1 MVELTGG
8 RCLRFL
14 KRWKRVA
21 GMIVLA
27 IVLASS
33 TTLVHTSDA
42 IAGSAPAADQSLA
55 RVLERG
61 VLRWGGDLQGGEPY
75 VFRDPGQPAS
85 LVGFEVEIV
94 DAVARKLGLHA
105 EFVQNDWSTLLS
117 SLDRG
122 DFDVAVNGIEI
133 TAARAA
139 TYAFT
144 RPYASF
150 RESLIVRQED
160 LQKWHNLEQ
169 LRSRRVG
176 TLANSLA
183 QDILRLQTSAK
194 IVLYEGV
201 DEPLTD
207 LEVGRIDA
215 VLIDDVIA
223 QRYLPRHK
231 GLTEAAHVA
240 AGSYAM
246 VVRASDLALRDA
258 LSSALDELDQ
268 DGQLDAILQRW
279 GITSAAGTSISA
291 STTPSLPQ
299 LSRQTELFFRAAG
312 VTLVLSVLAMGLAM
326 ALGSVLSLARQY
338 GGKLLAALAQMYVE
352 LFRGTPILLQL
363 YVLYYGLAP
372 LIAMDAFTTAVVGLG
387 MNYAAYEA
395 ELYRAGLQA
404 VPRGQE
410 EAALALGMSRW
421 LTLRRIVLPQ
431 ALRVALPGMANDF
444 IALLKDSSIVSVITV
459 VELTK
464 QMTITAVD
472 LRSWLLPG
480 VLCAALYLA
489 MSIPLSRLALHLEKR
504 LGKG

>member
-1 MVELTGG
+1 MIKRRAEVGVPLRERCKRTAEVVCLAVLGVVLPNLIGPSGSSADSSDRSLT
-8 RCLRFL
+8 
-14 KRWKRVA
+14 
-21 GMIVLA
+21 
-27 IVLASS
+27 
-33 TTLVHTSDA
+33 
-42 IAGSAPAADQSLA
+42 

-75 VFRDPGQPAS
+75 VFRDPQNPAV
-85 LVGFEVEIV
+85 LVGFEVELV
-94 DAVARKLGLHA
+94 EAVARRLGVRA

-117 SLDRG
+117 SLERG
-122 DFDVAVNGIEI
+122 NFDVAVNGIEV
-133 TAARAA
+133 TPERA
-139 TYAFT
+139 TRYALT
-144 RPYASF
+144 RPYAGF
-150 RESLIVRQED
+150 QESLLVRRQD
-160 LQKWHNLEQ
+160 ADRFHNLQRLEG
-169 LRSRRVG
+169 SAVG

-183 QDILRLQTSAK
+183 HELLRSQAAVR

-223 QRYLPRHK
+223 RRYLPRHPEVMEV
-231 GLTEAAHVA
+231 TRV
-240 AGSYAM
+240 GSGNYSM
-246 VVRASDLALRDA
+246 VLRASDRALRDA
-258 LSSALDELDQ
+258 LSSTLDVLDQ
-268 DGQLDAILQRW
+268 SGELRQILLRW
-279 GITSAAGTSISA
+279 DIVPPYDLENSKEGALVRASIS
-291 STTPSLPQ
+291 Q
-299 LSRQTELFFRAAG
+299 QVELFLRAAA
-312 VTLVLSVLAMGLAM
+312 VTLALSVLAMVLAI
-326 ALGSVLSLARQY
+326 ALGLLLSFARQY
-338 GGKLLAALAQMYVE
+338 GGKLPAALAQGYVE

-372 LIAMDAFTTAVVGLG
+372 LIAMDAFTTAIVGLG

-395 ELYRAGLQA
+395 ELYRAGFQA
-404 VPRGQE
+404 VPRGQQ

-421 LTLRRIVLPQ
+421 LALRRIVLPQ

-480 VLCAALYLA
+480 LLCATLYLA
-489 MSIPLSRLALHLEKR
+489 MSLPLSRLASRLEQR
-504 LGKG
+504 LGKGG